1 MRCTKM
7 EKPADILNT
16 TTPQIQKL
24 IEQTLKIEKDYQ
36 YIQNLESNR
45 SLEKEISDKIKKIL
59 EMETQ

>member
-1 MRCTKM
+1 M

>member
-1 MRCTKM
+1 M

-45 SLEKEISDKIKKIL
+45 TLEKEISDKIKKIL